1 MKRNLIY
8 LLVLIVLG
16 FITYYFVFK
25 EHEETFPKSE
35 ANFMV
40 EDTDE
45 IETIFLSSLHGE
57 NLKFTKKGSEWVI
70 NDSIEIVQT
79 LVQDLLQALREQR
92 AVQPVRLSFHDQ
104 VIREMSSNSSKVEIY
119 TKEGKT
125 HTFYV
130 AQNAAPD
137 NLTYMLTDGAKRPY
151 VVKLP
156 MQNIFLGIRYNTK
169 LSNWRSRKIMYAK
182 ADDIESIDVRYTD
195 SIHYSFQLKVQE
207 GKTPIVSGSKII
219 ETSLNEKR
227 VQAYL
232 GMWDS
237 LYCLGYETRNK
248 IKDTIFSS
256 GKKLADITL
265 RKKDKTEQT
274 LALYFKPVS
283 KGTKGMLDIGGEKY
297 DFDVFIGWLNNR
309 DMIVITRNYAQ
320 IMLRSYP
327 EFYEAN

>member
-130 AQNAAPD
+130 AQNASPD

-169 LSNWRSRKIMYAK
+169 LSNWRSRKIMFAK
-182 ADDIESIDVRYTD
+182 AEDIESIDVRYAD

-207 GKTPIVSGSKII
+207 GKTPTVSGSKII
-219 ETSLNEKR
+219 ESALNEKR

-265 RKKDKTEQT
+265 RKKDKTQQT
-274 LALYFKPVS
+274 LSLYFKPIS

-327 EFYEAN
+327 EFYETN